1 MSDELIRKSDV
12 LDLLDD
18 LGLNLIDYD
27 IYSQLF
33 DTVDTMPP
41 VNAVEVPCK
50 VGDKV
55 HIVERDENGRAFE
68 VTAYMFLAKANEAVI
83 CTIFV
88 NNSED
93 VNDILQ
99 YHIKRTAENWDTYLS
114 VFPVGD
120 CFRNREEAEKAL
132 EDLKNENK

>member
-33 DTVDTMPP
+33 DTVDNMPP
-41 VNAVEVPCK
+41 VNAVELPCK
-50 VGDKV
+50 IGDTVYEVIEECGAKGSFDCAYNGGHGYSRCGGRFAGKCEAYIQETHFVLSDFGYVG
-55 HIVERDENGRAFE
+55 ERI
-68 VTAYMFLAKANEAVI
+68 FL
-83 CTIFV
+83 T
-88 NNSED
+88 
-93 VNDILQ
+93 
-99 YHIKRTAENWDTYLS
+99 
-114 VFPVGD
+114 
-120 CFRNREEAEKAL
+120 REEAEKAL